1 MYGRGLRR
9 PNEYRIGDP
18 LNFGIDTDSYFDRQR
33 RAARTTESGIY
44 LGQQD
49 PEYPLYSGTNHS
61 GNPLN
66 NETGGSTGGSSDD
79 FK

>member
-18 LNFGIDTDSYFDRQR
+18 LNFDPSYKGYLERQR
-33 RAARTTESGIY
+33 RQRQTTESGLY
-44 LGQQD
+44 LGQED
-49 PEYPLYSGTNHS
+49 PKYSLYSGTNHS